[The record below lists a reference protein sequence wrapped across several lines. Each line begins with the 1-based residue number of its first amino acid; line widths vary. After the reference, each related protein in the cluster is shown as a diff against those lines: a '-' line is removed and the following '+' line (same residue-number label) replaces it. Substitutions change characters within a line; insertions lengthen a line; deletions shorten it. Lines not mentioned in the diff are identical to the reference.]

1 MQNVNAL
8 PAPTIELKDIHIPEQ
23 ISSLPIAYGWWIL
36 AALFIVLIIISIIN
50 IRKRIKR
57 NEIKKQALKKL
68 KNSPEQSI
76 DNTIALLKWAA
87 MHYFSRIEI
96 AKLFGNSL
104 QQFLIST
111 LPIKHQENF
120 TKLSNK
126 AFSMQYKTP
135 IYDAKDTHISEQFSE
150 AAKVWLTHAL
160 PPKPHNVSKSK
171 TINIHT
177 TTSENTVQGANS

>member
-8 PAPTIELKDIHIPEQ
+8 PAQTIELKDIHIPEQ
-23 ISSLPIAYGWWIL
+23 ISSFPIAYGWWII

-50 IRKRIKR
+50 IRKHIKR
-57 NEIKKQALKKL
+57 NAIKKQALKKL
-68 KNSPEQSI
+68 KSSQEQSI

-87 MHYFSRIEI
+87 MHYFSRIEV
-96 AKLFGNSL
+96 AKLFGDSL

-120 TKLSNK
+120 TKLSKK

-135 IYDAKDTHISEQFSE
+135 IYDTNDTHTSEQLSE
-150 AAKVWLTHAL
+150 AAKIWLTHAL
-160 PPKPHNVSKSK
+160 PPKPHNVSESK
-171 TINIHT
+171 TVNIQAT
-177 TTSENTVQGANS
+177 PSKDTVQGANT